1 MTQESASTEHNHP
14 NYVAIWGILVAA
26 LLVSVLMGYMN
37 LPVLTMVLIF
47 SVAIFKAY
55 LVVAHFMHLKLE
67 PFFVVVIVV
76 AGLACLY
83 FLFFGLVP
91 DIVFSPD
98 KIRMS
103 E

>member
-1 MTQESASTEHNHP
+1 MAQDSTSTAHDHP
-14 NYVAIWGILVAA
+14 NYVAIWGVLVAA

-47 SVAIFKAY
+47 SVALFKAY
-55 LVVAHFMHLKLE
+55 LVVSYYMHLKWE
-67 PFFVVVIVV
+67 PFFVIAVLA

-91 DIVFSPD
+91 DIVFSTD
-98 KIRMS
+98 KIRV
-103 E
+103 EG